1 MGLSEDEPESFIKV
15 AGQSHKKI
23 RGAAAKNRR
32 DKEIREREEKREKE
46 RADAAGRRKGRA
58 ERRRGDGEFSS
69 ITYFRL
75 RAMRLIKFRPSDSEP
90 SEEPLPHSTPSKD
103 GDLSLAP
110 MASQPSPS
118 NSTPIPKP
126 SHHKKT
132 GRPPARRGRVGR
144 NQYTKDRD
152 SRPDATDSPLRSYSH
167 SGDADKSPRCLG
179 NGNGNTSAGHI
190 WGPNAENS
198 KPSKP
203 RYMNPNR
210 TTMNDMKRRVS
221 GILEFISRTQVEM
234 AAANGHGAEIA
245 ATNPSS
251 CAMTRTHSAATL
263 PATNGGNK
271 TANQIAASP
280 ENSTVKG
287 RDTVGEK
294 IPGTGV
300 DVEAFRSLT
309 SVEMME
315 VLTRGL
321 MRWQGDFGK
330 VGEK

>member
-1 MGLSEDEPESFIKV
+1 MKN

-23 RGAAAKNRR
+23 RGTAAKNRR
-32 DKEIREREEKREKE
+32 DKEIREREEKRVRE

-58 ERRRGDGEFSS
+58 ERRRGDGK
-69 ITYFRL
+69 FRSL
-75 RAMRLIKFRPSDSEP
+75 FQCRSRSVRLINLSDSEP
-90 SEEPLPHSTPSKD
+90 SEEPLPNNTPSKD
-103 GDLSLAP
+103 GEPSLPPA
-110 MASQPSPS
+110 ASQASPP

-152 SRPDATDSPLRSYSH
+152 PRLDATNSPLRSHSH
-167 SGDADKSPRCLG
+167 SGDVDKSPRYLG
-179 NGNGNTSAGHI
+179 NGNGNTSAGNNHG
-190 WGPNAENS
+190 WGPNADNG

-234 AAANGHGAEIA
+234 AAARGRGEAIT
-245 ATNPSS
+245 ATKSS
-251 CAMTRTHSAATL
+251 SSLMNRTHSTATLAAANGGGKAATQ
-263 PATNGGNK
+263 PPDKQESGISGDVQDGDA
-271 TANQIAASP
+271 
-280 ENSTVKG
+280 
-287 RDTVGEK
+287 VGEK
-294 IPGTGV
+294 PTRTDL
-300 DVEAFRSLT
+300 DVEAFRNLS

-315 VLTRGL
+315 ALTRGL

-330 VGEK
+330 IGEK

>member
-1 MGLSEDEPESFIKV
+1 MQLTNI
-15 AGQSHKKI
+15 
-23 RGAAAKNRR
+23 
-32 DKEIREREEKREKE
+32 
-46 RADAAGRRKGRA
+46 
-58 ERRRGDGEFSS
+58 
-69 ITYFRL
+69 L
-75 RAMRLIKFRPSDSEP
+75 SDSEP
-90 SEEPLPHSTPSKD
+90 SEEPLPHNTPSKD
-103 GDLSLAP
+103 GEPSLPP
-110 MASQPSPS
+110 MASQNSPPD
-118 NSTPIPKP
+118 STPAPKA

-152 SRPDATDSPLRSYSH
+152 PRPDATNSPLRSQSH
-167 SGDADKSPRCLG
+167 SGDVDKSPRHLG
-179 NGNGNTSAGHI
+179 NGNGNTSAGNSYS
-190 WGPNAENS
+190 WGPSAENG

-234 AAANGHGAEIA
+234 AAANVRGEAIM

-251 CAMTRTHSAATL
+251 CSMTRTHSTTTL
-263 PATNGGNK
+263 PRASNGGK
-271 TANQIAASP
+271 TVIQPPASH
-280 ENSTVKG
+280 ENSSGGSTKD
-287 RDTVGEK
+287 RDAVGER
-294 IPGTGV
+294 IPGTGL
-300 DVEAFRSLT
+300 DMEAFRNLS

-321 MRWQGDFGK
+321 MRWQGDFGR